1 MLICPVCERVYPPEA
16 HTRCPEDGALLY
28 VLGEEGPAKRPLG
41 VGDVI
46 ANKYKLL
53 EELPQRGG
61 AGRTFRAMQTA
72 LQREV
77 ELRVLP
83 DNSIT
88 KPSDHARFQRE
99 VATWGRL
106 RSDYIVRLYDSG
118 FTENNAPYMALEY
131 VRGGSLGEALRKH
144 GPLALGTTRTVA
156 EHTLMA
162 LQAAH
167 QANVLH
173 RDLTPEALVMDVRAD
188 GRPTVR
194 LTGFGLAK
202 HMGDEDDDPTA
213 ITMTGQVIG
222 NPAYMAPETIMMGVL
237 EPRTDLYGL
246 GVTLYELL
254 TGRRPFA
261 EESLA
266 AMLAAHVQGQPD
278 PVRLH
283 RPDIDP
289 PLEHLIDKLLRK
301 APEHRFQG
309 ADEAL
314 AALRQELTQWPEPPR
329 AVPMVVNAQGQAT
342 MMVSAIRPRR
352 RRGPKWLRTVGLVVG
367 GLAAA
372 LAFGGLVGWIIL
384 KLRQG

>member
-1 MLICPVCERVYPPEA
+1 MLICPLCERVYPPET

-28 VLGEEGPAKRPLG
+28 VLGTEGPAKRPLG
-41 VGDVI
+41 VGDSI
-46 ANKYKLL
+46 AGKYELI
-53 EELPQRGG
+53 EELTGRGG

-118 FTENNAPYMALEY
+118 FTENNAPYMALEF
-131 VRGGSLGEALRKH
+131 VRGGSLGQQLAQL
-144 GPLALGTTRTVA
+144 GPLPLATGRVVA

-202 HMGDEDDDPTA
+202 HMGDDDDDPTA

-246 GVTLYELL
+246 AVTLYELL
-254 TGRRPFA
+254 TGRRPFV
-261 EESLA
+261 ENSLA
-266 AMLAAHVQGQPD
+266 QMLAAHVQGQPD
-278 PVRLH
+278 PIRMH

-289 PLEHLIDKLLRK
+289 PLEHLIDTLLRK
-301 APEHRFQG
+301 SPDERF
-309 ADEAL
+309 ADAGVAL
-314 AALRQELTQWPEPPR
+314 AALRQDLSAWPEPPR
-329 AVPMVVNAQGQAT
+329 AVPQVVGGSGVLGTQA
-342 MMVSAIRPRR
+342 MPALRRPRR
-352 RRGPKWLRTVGLVVG
+352 RSSRLRQVGVALA

-372 LAFGGLVGWIIL
+372 LAVGVLAGWIIL
-384 KLRQG
+384 KLRS